1 MRLFPMTKAAVR
13 AMDALQSVDG
23 GLRRF
28 VVTGASKRGWTTW
41 LTGAFDERVAGIVPV
56 VFDNLRFEAQLPHQL
71 VTWGRYS
78 ERIGDYTGRGLAALI
93 HTPRGQELV
102 GEVDPWSHRRRL
114 NRLPKLV
121 VNGTNDPYWTVD
133 AIRLY
138 WDGLGGE
145 KSVLYVPNGGHGISG
160 TARVRDATVAF
171 VDRVG
176 RDGPCRPSSPRSSAT
191 RPRVPSA

>member
-78 ERIGDYTGRGLAALI
+78 ERVGDYTGRG
-93 HTPRGQELV
+93 
-102 GEVDPWSHRRRL
+102 SRR
-114 NRLPKLV
+114 
-121 VNGTNDPYWTVD
+121 
-133 AIRLY
+133 
-138 WDGLGGE
+138 
-145 KSVLYVPNGGHGISG
+145 
-160 TARVRDATVAF
+160 
-171 VDRVG
+171 
-176 RDGPCRPSSPRSSAT
+176 
-191 RPRVPSA
+191 